1 MQCGIEKSHELGS
14 GSLGE
19 QRVEKRSR
27 LGGFKRRIG
36 EAYTREVAEDVLEP
50 AVPLWECA
58 IRHLLIW
65 PHLGRLKIDPLAVLG
80 LSSVRRSE
88 PSSPC
93 PGPSAGSCRL
103 SS

>member
-58 IRHLLIW
+58 IRHWSVWSPICW
-65 PHLGRLKIDPLAVLG
+65 QTWSGAVSATKMG
-80 LSSVRRSE
+80 SS
-88 PSSPC
+88 SSPTGRRRWPRAC
-93 PGPSAGSCRL
+93 SA
-103 SS
+103 